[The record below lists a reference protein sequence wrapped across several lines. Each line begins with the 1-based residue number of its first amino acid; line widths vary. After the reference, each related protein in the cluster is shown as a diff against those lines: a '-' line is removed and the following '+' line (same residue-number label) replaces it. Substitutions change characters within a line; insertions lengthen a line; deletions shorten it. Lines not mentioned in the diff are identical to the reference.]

1 MFYSGLVQT
10 LGILLTFTE
19 LGVGGGGVTGLNEIS
34 SSGLTSGFSENMHS
48 KSICYE
54 KINKLWTLQDIWSF
68 VQIMQDILRIK
79 MVQGTWQQFIFERNT
94 ACVHVISESFILY
107 PNNTRMLFYPLLI
120 SQAAERLLDL
130 PLFL

>member
-19 LGVGGGGVTGLNEIS
+19 LGVGGGGVTGLKEIS

-54 KINKLWTLQDIWSF
+54 KINKLWTLQEIWSF
-68 VQIMQDILRIK
+68 IQIMQDILRRK
-79 MVQGTWQQFIFERNT
+79 MVQGTWQHN
-94 ACVHVISESFILY
+94 LY
-107 PNNTRMLFYPLLI
+107 LKETQLV
-120 SQAAERLLDL
+120 ST
-130 PLFL
+130 